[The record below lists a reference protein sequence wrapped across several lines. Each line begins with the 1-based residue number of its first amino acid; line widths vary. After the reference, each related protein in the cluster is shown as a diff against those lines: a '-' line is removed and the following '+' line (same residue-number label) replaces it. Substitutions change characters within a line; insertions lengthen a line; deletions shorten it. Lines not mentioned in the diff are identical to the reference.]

1 MIKREI
7 CYELKRCAGLLPV
20 VTLLGPRQSGKTT
33 IVRHV
38 FNGFS
43 YANLEDSQVFEL
55 ARTDSRLFFK
65 QFAPPVIIDEIQR
78 LPNLLRDIQVLV
90 DEDGKPGRYVLTGSH
105 QPMLQAEVSQS
116 LAGRTT
122 LSTLLPLSIRE
133 LGVTPSRDE
142 LLFSGFLPRIHASRL
157 PPRRILSDYLR
168 TYVERDARQLVNVK
182 DWQRF
187 ETFLRLL
194 AGRVGQVANLES
206 LSGDVGVSSTTLK
219 NWLSVLEAS
228 FVIFRLP
235 PYYRNFGKRF
245 VKSPKI
251 YFTDVGLAS
260 HLLSISSVRQISQH
274 PLVGGLFEN
283 MVVIEALKARLN
295 AGLEPN
301 LYYMRDSSGVEAD
314 LVLEDG
320 AGLRLW
326 EIKSS
331 MTADMSFARNLRL
344 LRKAIPEVL
353 SADVVYAGPDW
364 PLPPDGRF
372 INFASIGE
380 AVLCN
385 GEKDRRIDGLDNR
398 HRR

>member
-7 CYELKRCAGLLPV
+7 GDELKKCAGLLPV

-33 IVRHV
+33 IVKHV
-38 FNGFS
+38 FRGYA

-55 ARTDSRLFFK
+55 ARTDSRLFFA
-65 QFAPPVIIDEIQR
+65 QFAPPVIIDEVQR
-78 LPNLLRDIQVLV
+78 LPSLLRDIQVRVDV
-90 DEDGKPGRYVLTGSH
+90 DESPGRYILTGSH
-105 QPMLQAEVSQS
+105 QPMLQAEISQS

-122 LSTLLPLSIRE
+122 ISTLLPLSIRE
-133 LGVTPSRDE
+133 IGGTPSRDD
-142 LLFSGFLPRIHASRL
+142 LMFSGFLPRIHAAHL

-168 TYVERDARQLVNVK
+168 TYVERDARQLVNVR

-206 LSGDVGVSSTTLK
+206 LSGDVGVSATTLK
-219 NWLSVLEAS
+219 SWLSVLEAS
-228 FVIFRLP
+228 FIIFRLP

-251 YFTDVGLAS
+251 YFTDVGLVS
-260 HLLSISSVRQISQH
+260 HLLSISSAKQIPQH

-283 MVVIEALKARLN
+283 MVVMEALKARLN

-301 LYYMRDSSGVEAD
+301 LYYIRDSSGVEAD
-314 LVLEDG
+314 LVLEE
-320 AGLRLW
+320 ANGLKLW

-331 MTADMSFARNLRL
+331 MTPDMSFARNLRL

-353 SADVVYAGPDW
+353 SADVVYAGTEW
-364 PLPPDGRF
+364 PLSPDGRF
-372 INFASIGE
+372 INFALMGD
-380 AVLCN
+380 AVL
-385 GEKDRRIDGLDNR
+385 
-398 HRR
+398 

>member
-1 MIKREI
+1 M
-7 CYELKRCAGLLPV
+7 
-20 VTLLGPRQSGKTT
+20 PR
-33 IVRHV
+33 I
-38 FNGFS
+38 
-43 YANLEDSQVFEL
+43 
-55 ARTDSRLFFK
+55 RLFLK
-65 QFAPPVIIDEIQR
+65 QFAPPVIIDEVQR

-90 DEDGKPGRYVLTGSH
+90 DEDGKPGRFVLTGSH

-116 LAGRTT
+116 LAGMTT

-133 LGVTPSRDE
+133 LGGTPSRDE

-219 NWLSVLEAS
+219 SWLSVLEAS

-260 HLLSISSVRQISQH
+260 HLLSI
-274 PLVGGLFEN
+274 
-283 MVVIEALKARLN
+283 
-295 AGLEPN
+295 
-301 LYYMRDSSGVEAD
+301 
-314 LVLEDG
+314 
-320 AGLRLW
+320 
-326 EIKSS
+326 
-331 MTADMSFARNLRL
+331 
-344 LRKAIPEVL
+344 
-353 SADVVYAGPDW
+353 
-364 PLPPDGRF
+364 
-372 INFASIGE
+372 
-380 AVLCN
+380 
-385 GEKDRRIDGLDNR
+385 
-398 HRR
+398 

>member
-1 MIKREI
+1 MLTVIKREI
-7 CYELKRCAGLLPV
+7 CGELERCASLLPV

-33 IVRHV
+33 IVKHV
-38 FNGFS
+38 FNEYA

-65 QFAPPVIIDEIQR
+65 RFAPPVVIDEVQR
-78 LPNLLRDIQVLV
+78 LPNLLRDIQVRV
-90 DEDGKPGRYVLTGSH
+90 DEDGTPGRYILTGSH
-105 QPMLQAEVSQS
+105 QPVLQAEVSQS

-133 LGVTPSRDE
+133 IGAGLSRDE
-142 LLFSGFLPRIHASRL
+142 LIFSGFLPRIHASHL

-182 DWQRF
+182 DWLRF

-194 AGRVGQVANLES
+194 AGRVGQVANLEG
-206 LSGDVGVSSTTLK
+206 LSGDVGVSATTLK
-219 NWLSVLEAS
+219 SWLSVLEAS

-251 YFTDVGLAS
+251 YFTDVGLAA
-260 HLLSISSVRQISQH
+260 HLLSISSAKQVAQH

-283 MVVIEALKARLN
+283 MVVMEALKARLN

-314 LVLEDG
+314 LVLEDP

-331 MTADMSFARNLRL
+331 MTPDMTFARNLRL
-344 LRKAIPEVL
+344 LRKSIPEVH
-353 SADVVYAGPDW
+353 SADIVYSGDGW

-372 INFASIGE
+372 INFAAMGE
-380 AVLCN
+380 AVL
-385 GEKDRRIDGLDNR
+385 EHGLAE
-398 HRR
+398 